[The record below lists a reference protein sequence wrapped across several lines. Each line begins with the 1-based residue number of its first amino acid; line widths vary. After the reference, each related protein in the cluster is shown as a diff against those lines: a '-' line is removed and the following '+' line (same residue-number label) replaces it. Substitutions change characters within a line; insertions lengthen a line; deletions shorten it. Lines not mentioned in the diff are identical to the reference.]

1 MTMMTMMTLTMS
13 RKMLEYLISLGQPF
27 GLGCND
33 NDNDND
39 NYENNDDNDDNDDV
53 DNVSEDVGIPD

>member
-1 MTMMTMMTLTMS
+1 MTLTMS
-13 RKMLEYLISLGQPF
+13 REMLEYLISLGQPF

-39 NYENNDDNDDNDDV
+39 NYENKDDNDDNDDV